1 MWFEATS
8 GLKINFDKGELIP
21 VGKVN
26 DIEDLAFERGCKVRG
41 LLFSYLG
48 LLLGAPF
55 KFVAV
60 WDGVEERFKKR
71 LAMWKRQ
78 YIYKGR
84 RITLIRSTLPSL
96 PIYFMSFLCILRL
109 VRLRLE

>member
-1 MWFEATS
+1 M
-8 GLKINFDKGELIP
+8 KINLDQSELIL
-21 VGKVN
+21 VGEVN
-26 DIEDLAFERGCKVRG
+26 DTEDLDSKLGCKVRG
-41 LLFSYLG
+41 LLFFYLG

-71 LAMWKRQ
+71 LATWKRQ
-78 YIYKGR
+78 HIYKGR